1 MFSTT
6 KTKINFSKILTLV
19 FCTITITGLV
29 LSTLVNSNLQSL
41 NQSASAAAPNT
52 GDLIIGKVDTGT
64 AIEVSVC
71 VKATDGPIRVTNV
84 SLWLGF
90 DNAALTTTP
99 TVSTAG
105 SVVPNGSLI
114 EKGQYGNGNNGYSNM
129 KWEQVQPAPVAPSTI
144 DQYTLRLNFIGD
156 ANVAGSNGL
165 LMNSTTPELYGKV
178 RFNKVT
184 GSTASTTISLNKNQ
198 FLSVENTTTPVIQTV
213 TNVTTD
219 CRGTNTTNTC
229 TAGQY
234 LVNNVC
240 TVCAA
245 GFYCPSGV
253 GIQCPVNTYCPAGAT
268 ATTACP
274 SGQTSPVG
282 STSAA
287 ACVGSTN
294 TCSAGQYLVN
304 NVCTVCAAGFYC
316 PSGVGIQCPVNTYCP
331 AGATATTA
339 CPSSQTSLVGSTS
352 SAACTTPSTVTTC
365 PSGQYLTNN
374 SCSACPAS
382 SSCAGGTAQPV
393 FICISPN
400 TLINNTCTPPTNNPL
415 IGTSLATTTTPIG
428 GSIGGQA
435 PIIPLTGNTMPNG
448 TVATFL
454 PAGSTTSITGI
465 IINSSFVPNA
475 GQNIPSNA
483 STGVNNGTLTAN
495 GLILS
500 VPTNFSTATSTTNI
514 GTPVA
519 TSTSPITGTAGSTT
533 VPTISLI
540 NSTLPNNTNASLT
553 LPGTATPI
561 MGSIIGGVFTP
572 TAGQTIPT
580 GVTTGPAIAT
590 LIAGGVQVGIP
601 INFVPAAG
609 SVPTLGTT
617 TITTTNPIGGA
628 IGGQAPNIPLIGSN
642 ISNGATA
649 NFTPA
654 GATTSISGTIINGSF
669 IPNIGQNIP
678 SGSTTGAN
686 TGILRVDTLTI
697 NIPTNFL
704 ASISSTNTNAGSG
717 GVITICA
724 GVCPQN
730 TVTTTA
736 SSASSVNNTT
746 SSSSI
751 TTTTTPAK
759 NGVFKSKLRIT
770 DPYICGEGSY
780 GNVTNPK
787 QFGVDF
793 VYYDFYKVGSTL
805 PSYSYKLKIAD
816 NGDFFIPISPST
828 NVIAE
833 GTYKIVFYVY
843 DNEGNKAQGDY
854 TDLVT
859 DKCTNSNVIKSG
871 TNGTVATVRSGGLEI
886 FGILTTFSFV
896 ILAAILFKTNKTK
909 KLNLKL

>member
-19 FCTITITGLV
+19 FCTITITGLI

-114 EKGQYGNGNNGYSNM
+114 EKGQYGNGNNGYSNL
-129 KWEQVQPAPVAPSTI
+129 KWEQVQPAPVVPSTI

-184 GSTASTTISLNKNQ
+184 GSTASTAISLNKNQ

-219 CRGTNTTNTC
+219 CRETNTTPTC

-287 ACVGSTN
+287 ACVGSTT
-294 TCSAGQYLVN
+294 TCTAGQYLVN

-339 CPSSQTSLVGSTS
+339 CPSGQTSPVGSTS
-352 SAACTTPSTVTTC
+352 AAACV
-365 PSGQYLTNN
+365 
-374 SCSACPAS
+374 
-382 SSCAGGTAQPV
+382 
-393 FICISPN
+393 
-400 TLINNTCTPPTNNPL
+400 
-415 IGTSLATTTTPIG
+415 
-428 GSIGGQA
+428 
-435 PIIPLTGNTMPNG
+435 
-448 TVATFL
+448 
-454 PAGSTTSITGI
+454 GSTI
-465 IINSSFVPNA
+465 
-475 GQNIPSNA
+475 
-483 STGVNNGTLTAN
+483 AN
-495 GLILS
+495 G
-500 VPTNFSTATSTTNI
+500 
-514 GTPVA
+514 
-519 TSTSPITGTAGSTT
+519 
-533 VPTISLI
+533 
-540 NSTLPNNTNASLT
+540 
-553 LPGTATPI
+553 
-561 MGSIIGGVFTP
+561 
-572 TAGQTIPT
+572 
-580 GVTTGPAIAT
+580 
-590 LIAGGVQVGIP
+590 
-601 INFVPAAG
+601 
-609 SVPTLGTT
+609 
-617 TITTTNPIGGA
+617 
-628 IGGQAPNIPLIGSN
+628 
-642 ISNGATA
+642 
-649 NFTPA
+649 
-654 GATTSISGTIINGSF
+654 
-669 IPNIGQNIP
+669 
-678 SGSTTGAN
+678 
-686 TGILRVDTLTI
+686 
-697 NIPTNFL
+697 
-704 ASISSTNTNAGSG
+704 GSG
-717 GVITICA
+717 GVITICS
-724 GVCPQN
+724 GTCPQA
-730 TVTTTA
+730 TVTTT
-736 SSASSVNNTT
+736 SSSVSSVTNTTT
-746 SSSSI
+746 SSSI
-751 TTTTTPAK
+751 TATTAPAK
-759 NGVFKSKLRIT
+759 NSVFKSKLRIT

-793 VYYDFYKVGSTL
+793 VYYDFYKVGSTA
-805 PSYSYKLKIAD
+805 PIYSFKLKIAE
-816 NGDFFIPISPST
+816 NGDFFLPISKST
-828 NVIAE
+828 NVISE
-833 GTYKIVFYVY
+833 GTYKIVFFAY
-843 DNEGNKAQGDY
+843 DAEGNKAQGDY
-854 TDLVT
+854 TDLIT
-859 DKCTNSNVIKSG
+859 DNCANSNV
-871 TNGTVATVRSGGLEI
+871 VRSGNSNVALSTIRTGGLEI
-886 FGILTTFSFV
+886 VGLVTLIFALIISLYLYIQSRS
-896 ILAAILFKTNKTK
+896 NKMG
-909 KLNLKL
+909 LKM